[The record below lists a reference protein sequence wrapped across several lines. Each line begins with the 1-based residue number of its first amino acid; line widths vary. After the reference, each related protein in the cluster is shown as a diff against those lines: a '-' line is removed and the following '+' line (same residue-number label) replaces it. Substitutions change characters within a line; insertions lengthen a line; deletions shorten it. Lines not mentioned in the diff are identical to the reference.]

1 MSDHLSINLTDL
13 SFGDNGSANFIVRMI
28 LKNSRPDSFWGG
40 VVRSMGIVFGDI
52 GTSPI
57 YTLTVV
63 FALSPRTQDSV
74 LGILSLVVWTLLILV
89 TAEYAWLAMSL
100 SYKGQGGEIML
111 REILKKV
118 LKPGRKLAFAGFL
131 AFIGVSLLL
140 GDGVI
145 TPAITLLSAVE
156 GILLVP
162 GLENVRLE
170 ILILIAI
177 TIAVVL
183 FTFQSRGVDK
193 VAGVFG
199 PVMLIWFVCLAATG
213 LASIV
218 TMPGVLKAV
227 NPYYA
232 FKFLSENGL
241 AGFFVLSEVILCAT
255 GGEALYAD
263 MGHLGKKPILHA
275 WYFVFAAL
283 LLNYMGQGVFAMTHP
298 EVKYLLFGMVQ
309 HQASWLYIPF
319 LVLTV
324 VATIIA
330 SQAIISGTFSVVYQG
345 ITTRIMPLM
354 KVAYTSSEIKSQIH
368 IPVVNWTLMC
378 AVIFMI
384 LIFQKSEN
392 LAAAY
397 GMAVTGSMTI
407 TGLMMILIFS
417 QIKKMKWKLPVA
429 VIVTGIAFTYF
440 ISTLS
445 KLPHGAYW
453 SLILAA
459 VPLTLMLI
467 WTRGQKRL
475 YKSLRPLDWETF
487 VISYEQIYAKGRNIT
502 GTALYFCRGYQMISP
517 YIVHSIFR
525 SNIIY
530 ERNILI
536 SINRTDEPFG
546 VKIHIKPD
554 LASGLEALEVEAG
567 YREILDLEGLI
578 KEQGIQEK
586 VIFYGV
592 EDIVTRNPVWRI
604 FSLIKRITP
613 NFVQFSKLPPSRLQ
627 GIVTRVEM

>member
-1 MSDHLSINLTDL
+1 MSDHLSINLTAL

-63 FALSPRTQDSV
+63 FALTPRTQDSV

-354 KVAYTSSEIKSQIH
+354 KVAYTSSKIKSQIH

>member
-1 MSDHLSINLTDL
+1 MKKS
-13 SFGDNGSANFIVRMI
+13 
-28 LKNSRPDSFWGG
+28 KQDSFWGG

-63 FALSPRTQDSV
+63 FALTPRTQDSV

-111 REILKKV
+111 REILRKA

-131 AFIGVSLLL
+131 AFVGVSLLL

-145 TPAITLLSAVE
+145 TPAITILSAVE

-170 ILILIAI
+170 ILILIAV
-177 TIAVVL
+177 TIAVAL
-183 FTFQSRGVDK
+183 FAVQSRGVDK

-199 PVMLIWFVCLAATG
+199 PVMAVWFICLAVTG
-213 LASIV
+213 LVSV
-218 TMPGVLKAV
+218 VNMPGILKAV

-275 WYFVFAAL
+275 WYFVFAAV
-283 LLNYMGQGVFAMTHP
+283 LLNYMGQGVFAIAHP
-298 EVKYLLFGMVQ
+298 EVKYLLFGMIQ
-309 HQASWLYIPF
+309 HQASYFYIPF
-319 LVLTV
+319 LLLTV
-324 VATIIA
+324 LATIIA
-330 SQAIISGTFSVVYQG
+330 SQSIISGTFSVVYQG

-354 KVAYTSSEIKSQIH
+354 KVSYTSSQMKSQIH
-368 IPVVNWTLMC
+368 IPVVNWTVMC

-407 TGLMMILIFS
+407 TGLMMILVFS
-417 QIKKMKWKLPVA
+417 QIKKMKWKLPIA
-429 VIVTGIAFTYF
+429 IIVTGIAFMYF
-440 ISTLS
+440 VATLS

-459 VPLTLMLI
+459 IPLTLILV
-467 WTRGQKRL
+467 WTKGQKRL
-475 YKSLRPLDWETF
+475 FKSLRPLDLETF
-487 VISYEQIYAKGRNIT
+487 LISYEQIYAKGRNIV

-546 VKIHIKPD
+546 VKIQMKQD
-554 LASGLEALEVEAG
+554 LAPGLEALEMEAG
-567 YREILDLEGLI
+567 YREILDIEGLI

-592 EDIVTRNPVWRI
+592 EDIVTRNPIWSI

>member
-1 MSDHLSINLTDL
+1 
-13 SFGDNGSANFIVRMI
+13 
-28 LKNSRPDSFWGG
+28 
-40 VVRSMGIVFGDI
+40 MGIVFGDI

-63 FALSPRTQDSV
+63 FALTPRTEASV
-74 LGILSLVVWTLLILV
+74 LGILSLVVWTLMILV
-89 TAEYAWLAMSL
+89 TGEYVWLAMSL

-111 REILKKV
+111 REILRRA

-131 AFIGVSLLL
+131 AFVGVSLLL

-145 TPAITLLSAVE
+145 TPAITILSAVE
-156 GILLVP
+156 GIALVP
-162 GLENVRLE
+162 GLENVRWE
-170 ILILIAI
+170 ILMLIAVLI
-177 TIAVVL
+177 TIGL
-183 FTFQSRGVDK
+183 FSIQSRGVDK
-193 VAGVFG
+193 VARIFG
-199 PVMLIWFVCLAATG
+199 PVMAVWFLCLAITG
-213 LASIV
+213 LVSIAS
-218 TMPGVLKAV
+218 MPSILKAV

-232 FKFLSENGL
+232 FAFLSENGL

-263 MGHLGKKPILHA
+263 MGHLGRKPILHA

-283 LLNYMGQGVFAMTHP
+283 LLNYMGQGVFAFTHP
-298 EVKYLLFGMVQ
+298 DTKSLLFGMIQ
-309 HQASWLYIPF
+309 DQASFLYIPF
-319 LVLTV
+319 LLLTFL
-324 VATIIA
+324 ATIIA
-330 SQAIISGTFSVVYQG
+330 SQSIISGTFSIVYQG
-345 ITTRIMPLM
+345 ITTRILPLM
-354 KVAYTSSEIKSQIH
+354 KVDYTSSWIKSQIH
-368 IPVVNWTLMC
+368 IPFVSWALMI
-378 AVIFMI
+378 AVIFII
-384 LIFQKSEN
+384 LLFQKSEN

-407 TGLMMILIFS
+407 TGLMIIFIFS
-417 QIKKMKWKLPVA
+417 QIKKMKWKLPA
-429 VIVTGIAFTYF
+429 AIFITGIAFTYF
-440 ISTLS
+440 LSTLS

-459 VPLTLMLI
+459 IPLTLILI
-467 WTRGQKRL
+467 WTKGQKRL
-475 YKSLRPLDWETF
+475 FKALRPLDWETF
-487 VISYEQIYAKGRNIT
+487 FISYQQIYAKGRNIL
-502 GTALYFCRGYQMISP
+502 GTALFFCRGYQMISP

-546 VKIHIKPD
+546 VEVRHKKD
-554 LASGLEALEVEAG
+554 LGPGLEALEFEAG
-567 YREILDLEGLI
+567 YREILDIEALI

-592 EDIVTRNPVWRI
+592 EDIATRNPVWSV
-604 FSLIKRITP
+604 FSLIKRISP

>member
-1 MSDHLSINLTDL
+1 LTR
-13 SFGDNGSANFIVRMI
+13 II
-28 LKNSRPDSFWGG
+28 LKKSKRDSFWGG

-63 FALSPRTQDSV
+63 FALTPRNQDSV

-111 REILKKV
+111 REILSKT

-131 AFIGVSLLL
+131 TFIGVSLLL

-145 TPAITLLSAVE
+145 TPAITILSAVE

-162 GLENVRLE
+162 GLENMQLG
-170 ILILIAI
+170 ILILIAVA
-177 TIAVVL
+177 IAIVL
-183 FTFQSRGVDK
+183 FAVQSRGVDK
-193 VAGVFG
+193 VAGIFG
-199 PVMLIWFVCLAATG
+199 PVMLVWFICLAVTG
-213 LASIV
+213 LASVI
-218 TMPGVLKAV
+218 TMPGILKAI

-232 FKFLSENGL
+232 FKFLSGNGL

-275 WYFVFAAL
+275 WYFVFAAI
-283 LLNYMGQGVFAMTHP
+283 LLNYMGQGVFAISHP
-298 EVKYLLFGMVQ
+298 DVKYLLFGMVQ
-309 HQASWLYIPF
+309 HQASYLYIPF
-319 LVLTV
+319 LLLTV
-324 VATIIA
+324 GATIIA

-345 ITTRIMPLM
+345 ITTRLMPLM
-354 KVAYTSSEIKSQIH
+354 KVAYTSSQIKSQIH
-368 IPVVNWTLMC
+368 IPVVNGILMC

-407 TGLMMILIFS
+407 TALMMALVFS
-417 QIKKMKWKLPVA
+417 QIKKWKWKLPFA
-429 VIVTGIAFTYF
+429 VIVSGIAFAF
-440 ISTLS
+440 FVATLS
-445 KLPHGAYW
+445 KLSHGAYW

-459 VPLTLMLI
+459 IPLSLILI
-467 WTRGQKRL
+467 WTKGQKRL
-475 YKSLRPLDWETF
+475 FKSLRPLDLETF
-487 VISYEQIYAKGRNIT
+487 LISYEQIYAKGRNIA
-502 GTALYFCRGYQMISP
+502 GTALYFCRGYKMISP

-536 SINRTDEPFG
+536 SISRTDEPFG
-546 VKIHIKPD
+546 IKVDLKQD
-554 LASGLEALEVEAG
+554 LAPGLEALEVEAG
-567 YREILDLEGLI
+567 YREIFDLEGLI

-592 EDIVTRNPVWRI
+592 EDIVTRNPIWRI
-604 FSLIKRITP
+604 FSVIKRITP

>member
-1 MSDHLSINLTDL
+1 MKTLSPH
-13 SFGDNGSANFIVRMI
+13 SFG
-28 LKNSRPDSFWGG
+28 GG
-40 VVRSMGIVFGDI
+40 VVRAMGIVFGDI

-63 FALSPRTQDSV
+63 FALTPRTMDSV
-74 LGILSLVVWTLLILV
+74 LGILSLVVWTMLILV
-89 TAEYAWLAMSL
+89 TVEYAWLAMSL
-100 SYKGQGGEIML
+100 AYKGQGGELML
-111 REILKKV
+111 REILGKT
-118 LKPGRKLAFAGFL
+118 LRPGRRLAFAGFL

-145 TPAITLLSAVE
+145 TPAITVLSAVE
-156 GILLVP
+156 GILLIP
-162 GLENVRLE
+162 GLEGLGLE

-177 TIAVVL
+177 TIAVGL
-183 FTFQSRGVDK
+183 FAVQSKGTDK

-199 PVMLIWFVCLAATG
+199 PVMLVWFICLAVTG
-213 LASIV
+213 LISLSS
-218 TMPGVLKAV
+218 MPGILKAV

-263 MGHLGKKPILHA
+263 MGHLGRKPILNA
-275 WYFVFAAL
+275 WYFVFVAL
-283 LLNYMGQGVFAMTHP
+283 LLNYMGQGVFAIQHP

-309 HQASWLYIPF
+309 HQAYYLYVPF
-319 LVLTV
+319 LLLTV
-324 VATIIA
+324 MATIIA
-330 SQAIISGTFSVVYQG
+330 SQSIISGTFSIVYQG
-345 ITTRIMPLM
+345 ITTRIMPLL
-354 KVAYTSSEIKSQIH
+354 KVNYTSSEYKSQIF
-368 IPVVNWTLMC
+368 IPAVNWTLMC

-384 LIFQKSEN
+384 LLFKKSEN

-407 TGLMMILIFS
+407 TGLMMMVVFS
-417 QIKKMKWKLPVA
+417 QIKKVRWKLPIA
-429 VIVTGIAFTYF
+429 VLVTGIAFTFF
-440 ISTLS
+440 IATLG

-459 VPLTLMLI
+459 IPLTMILV
-467 WTRGQKRL
+467 WTRGQKSM
-475 YKSLRPLDWETF
+475 YEALRPLDFETF
-487 VISYEQIYAKGRNIT
+487 LISYEQIYAKGRNIA

-530 ERNILI
+530 ERNVLI
-536 SINRTDEPFG
+536 SINRTDEPYG
-546 VKIHIKPD
+546 VKASLKQD
-554 LASGLEALEVEAG
+554 LAPGMESFEVLAG
-567 YREILDLEGLI
+567 YREVLDIEGLI
-578 KEQGIQEK
+578 KQHGIAEK

-592 EDIVTRNPVWRI
+592 EDIVTKNPVWRI
-604 FSLIKRITP
+604 FSLIKRLTP

>member
-1 MSDHLSINLTDL
+1 MKKS
-13 SFGDNGSANFIVRMI
+13 
-28 LKNSRPDSFWGG
+28 KQDSFWGG

-63 FALSPRTQDSV
+63 FALTPRTQDSV

-111 REILKKV
+111 REILRKA

-131 AFIGVSLLL
+131 AFVGVSLLL

-145 TPAITLLSAVE
+145 TPAITILSAVE

-170 ILILIAI
+170 ILILIAV
-177 TIAVVL
+177 TIAVAL
-183 FTFQSRGVDK
+183 FAVQSRGVDK

-199 PVMLIWFVCLAATG
+199 PVMAVWFICLAVTG
-213 LASIV
+213 LVSVV
-218 TMPGVLKAV
+218 TMPGILKAV

-232 FKFLSENGL
+232 IKFLSENGL

-275 WYFVFAAL
+275 WYFVFAAV
-283 LLNYMGQGVFAMTHP
+283 LLNYMGQGVFAIAHP
-298 EVKYLLFGMVQ
+298 EVKYLLFGMIQ
-309 HQASWLYIPF
+309 HQASYFYIPF
-319 LVLTV
+319 LLLTV
-324 VATIIA
+324 LATIIA
-330 SQAIISGTFSVVYQG
+330 SQSIISGTFSVVYQG

-354 KVAYTSSEIKSQIH
+354 KVSYTSSQMKSQIH
-368 IPVVNWTLMC
+368 IPVVNWTVMC

-407 TGLMMILIFS
+407 TGLMMILVFS
-417 QIKKMKWKLPVA
+417 QIKKMKWKLPIA
-429 VIVTGIAFTYF
+429 IIVTGIAFMYF
-440 ISTLS
+440 VATLS

-459 VPLTLMLI
+459 IPLTLILV
-467 WTRGQKRL
+467 WTKGQKRL
-475 YKSLRPLDWETF
+475 FKSLRPLDLETF
-487 VISYEQIYAKGRNIT
+487 LISYEQIYAKGRNIV

-546 VKIHIKPD
+546 VKIQMKQD
-554 LASGLEALEVEAG
+554 LAPGLEALEMEAG
-567 YREILDLEGLI
+567 YREILDIEGLI

-592 EDIVTRNPVWRI
+592 EDIVTRNPIWRI

>member
-1 MSDHLSINLTDL
+1 
-13 SFGDNGSANFIVRMI
+13 
-28 LKNSRPDSFWGG
+28 
-40 VVRSMGIVFGDI
+40 MGIVFGDI

-63 FALSPRTQDSV
+63 FALTPRTQDSV

-111 REILKKV
+111 REILSKT

-131 AFIGVSLLL
+131 TFIGVSLLL

-145 TPAITLLSAVE
+145 TPAITILSAVE

-162 GLENVRLE
+162 GLENMQLG
-170 ILILIAI
+170 ILILIAVA
-177 TIAVVL
+177 IAVVL
-183 FTFQSRGVDK
+183 FAVQSRGVDK
-193 VAGVFG
+193 VAGIFG
-199 PVMLIWFVCLAATG
+199 PVMLVWFICLAVTG
-213 LASIV
+213 LASVI
-218 TMPGVLKAV
+218 TMPGILKAI

-232 FKFLSENGL
+232 FKFLSGNGL

-275 WYFVFAAL
+275 WYFVFAAI
-283 LLNYMGQGVFAMTHP
+283 LLNYMGQGVFAISHP
-298 EVKYLLFGMVQ
+298 DVKYLLFGMVQ
-309 HQASWLYIPF
+309 HQASYLYIPF
-319 LVLTV
+319 LLLTV
-324 VATIIA
+324 GATIIA

-345 ITTRIMPLM
+345 ITTRLMPLM
-354 KVAYTSSEIKSQIH
+354 KVAYTSSQIKSQIH
-368 IPVVNWTLMC
+368 IPVVNGILMC

-407 TGLMMILIFS
+407 TALMMALVFS
-417 QIKKMKWKLPVA
+417 QIKKWKWKLPFA
-429 VIVTGIAFTYF
+429 VIVSGIAFAF
-440 ISTLS
+440 FVATLS
-445 KLPHGAYW
+445 KLSHGAYW

-459 VPLTLMLI
+459 IPLSLILI
-467 WTRGQKRL
+467 WTKGQKRL
-475 YKSLRPLDWETF
+475 FKSLRPLDLETF
-487 VISYEQIYAKGRNIT
+487 LISYEQIYAKGRNIA
-502 GTALYFCRGYQMISP
+502 GTALYFCRGYKMISP

-536 SINRTDEPFG
+536 SISRTDEPFG
-546 VKIHIKPD
+546 IKVDLKQD
-554 LASGLEALEVEAG
+554 LAPGLEALEVEAG
-567 YREILDLEGLI
+567 YREIFDLEGLI

-592 EDIVTRNPVWRI
+592 EDIVTRNPIWRI
-604 FSLIKRITP
+604 FSVIKRITP

>member
-1 MSDHLSINLTDL
+1 VIIQLRFYYEYYSRI
-13 SFGDNGSANFIVRMI
+13 I
-28 LKNSRPDSFWGG
+28 LKKSKQDSFWGG
-40 VVRSMGIVFGDI
+40 VIRSMGIVFGDI

-63 FALSPRTQDSV
+63 FALTPRTETSV
-74 LGILSLVVWTLLILV
+74 LGILSLVVWTLMILV

-100 SYKGQGGEIML
+100 AYKGQGGEIML
-111 REILKKV
+111 REILTKT
-118 LKPGRKLAFAGFL
+118 LKPGRKLAFGGFL

-156 GILLVP
+156 GMLLVP
-162 GLENVRLE
+162 GLENLRLE

-177 TIAVVL
+177 VIAIGL
-183 FTFQSRGVDK
+183 FALQSRGVDK

-199 PVMLIWFVCLAATG
+199 PIMLIWFVCLALTG
-213 LASIV
+213 LVSLAS
-218 TMPGVLKAV
+218 MPGILKAV

-263 MGHLGKKPILHA
+263 MGHLGRKPILHA
-275 WYFVFAAL
+275 WYFVFAAVV
-283 LLNYMGQGVFAMTHP
+283 LNYMGQGVFAIQHP
-298 EVKYLLFGMVQ
+298 DVKFLLFSMVQ
-309 HQASWLYIPF
+309 YQASWLYIPF
-319 LVLTV
+319 LLLTV
-324 VATIIA
+324 AATIIA

-345 ITTRIMPLM
+345 ITTRLMPLM
-354 KVAYTSSEIKSQIH
+354 KVAYTSSEMKSQIY
-368 IPVVNWTLMC
+368 IPVVNGTLMC

-407 TGLMMILIFS
+407 TGLMMIIVFS
-417 QIKKMKWKLPVA
+417 QIKKMKWKMPFAILVS
-429 VIVTGIAFTYF
+429 GIAFTYF
-440 ISTLS
+440 IATLS

-459 VPLTLMLI
+459 IPLTLILV
-467 WTRGQKRL
+467 WTKGQKRL
-475 YKSLRPLDWETF
+475 YESLRPLDLETF
-487 VISYEQIYAKGRNIT
+487 LISYEQIYAKGRNIA

-530 ERNILI
+530 ERNVLI
-536 SINRTDEPFG
+536 SITRTDEPFG
-546 VKIHIKPD
+546 VDVQLKQD
-554 LASGLEALEVEAG
+554 LAPGLEALDILAG
-567 YREILDLEGLI
+567 YREILDIEGLI

-592 EDIVTRNPVWRI
+592 EDIVTRNPAWRV

>member
-1 MSDHLSINLTDL
+1 MQPKLI
-13 SFGDNGSANFIVRMI
+13 ARII
-28 LKNSRPDSFWGG
+28 LKKSAQDSFWGG

-63 FALSPRTQDSV
+63 FVLTPRTQDNV
-74 LGILSLVVWTLLILV
+74 LGILSLVVWTMMILV

-111 REILKKV
+111 REILSRT

-162 GLENVRLE
+162 GLESLQMEV
-170 ILILIAI
+170 LIAI
-177 TIAVVL
+177 AIAIAIAL
-183 FTFQSRGVDK
+183 FAVQSRGTDK

-199 PVMLIWFVCLAATG
+199 PVMLVWFVCLAATG
-213 LASIV
+213 LVSLV
-218 TMPGVLKAV
+218 TMPEILKAV

-232 FKFLSENGL
+232 FKFLSENGI

-255 GGEALYAD
+255 GGEALYAN

-275 WYFVFAAL
+275 WYFVFAAV
-283 LLNYMGQGVFAMTHP
+283 LLNYMGQGVFAIAHP
-298 EVKYLLFGMVQ
+298 DVKYLLFGMVQ
-309 HQASWLYIPF
+309 HQASYLYIPF
-319 LVLTV
+319 LLLTV
-324 VATIIA
+324 AATIIA
-330 SQAIISGTFSVVYQG
+330 SQAIISGTFSIVYQG
-345 ITTRIMPLM
+345 ITTRLMPLM
-354 KVAYTSSEIKSQIH
+354 KVAYMSSQRKSQIY
-368 IPVVNWTLMC
+368 IPVVNGTLMC
-378 AVIFMI
+378 AVIIMI

-407 TGLMMILIFS
+407 TGLMMILVFS
-417 QIKKMKWKLPVA
+417 QIKKWKWKLPVA
-429 VIVTGIAFTYF
+429 IMVSAIAFTFF
-440 ISTLS
+440 IATWS

-459 VPLTLMLI
+459 VPLSLILI
-467 WTRGQKRL
+467 WTKGQKRL
-475 YKSLRPLDWETF
+475 YGSLRPLDLETF
-487 VISYEQIYAKGRNIT
+487 LISYEQIYAKGRNIA

-536 SINRTDEPFG
+536 SINRTDEPYG
-546 VKIHIKPD
+546 LKICLKQD
-554 LASGLEALEVEAG
+554 LAPGLEALEVCAG
-567 YREILDLEGLI
+567 YREIFDLEGLI

-592 EDIVTRNPVWRI
+592 EDIVTRNPVWHI
-604 FSLIKRITP
+604 FSLIKKITP

>member
-1 MSDHLSINLTDL
+1 MKKS
-13 SFGDNGSANFIVRMI
+13 
-28 LKNSRPDSFWGG
+28 KQDSFWGG

-63 FALSPRTQDSV
+63 FAMTPRTQDSV

-111 REILKKV
+111 REILRKA

-131 AFIGVSLLL
+131 AFVGVSLLL

-162 GLENVRLE
+162 GLEHVRLE
-170 ILILIAI
+170 ILILIAV

-183 FTFQSRGVDK
+183 FAVQSRGVDK

-199 PVMLIWFVCLAATG
+199 PVMAVWFICLAVTG
-213 LASIV
+213 LVSVV
-218 TMPGVLKAV
+218 TMPGILKAV

-232 FKFLSENGL
+232 LKFLSENGL

-275 WYFVFAAL
+275 WYFVFAAV
-283 LLNYMGQGVFAMTHP
+283 LLNYMGQGVFAMAHP

-309 HQASWLYIPF
+309 HQASYFYIPF
-319 LVLTV
+319 LLHTVL
-324 VATIIA
+324 ATIIA

-354 KVAYTSSEIKSQIH
+354 KVAYTSSQMKSQIH
-368 IPVVNWTLMC
+368 IPVVNWTVMC

-407 TGLMMILIFS
+407 TGLMMILVFS
-417 QIKKMKWKLPVA
+417 QIKKMKWKLPIA
-429 VIVTGIAFTYF
+429 IIVTGIAFMYF
-440 ISTLS
+440 VATLS

-459 VPLTLMLI
+459 IPLTLILV
-467 WTRGQKRL
+467 WTKGQKRL

-487 VISYEQIYAKGRNIT
+487 LISYEQIYAKGRNIV

-536 SINRTDEPFG
+536 SINRTDEPYG
-546 VKIHIKPD
+546 VKLHIKPD
-554 LASGLEALEVEAG
+554 LASGLEALEIEAG
-567 YREILDLEGLI
+567 YREILDIEGLI

-592 EDIVTRNPVWRI
+592 EDIVTRNPIWRI

>member
-1 MSDHLSINLTDL
+1 
-13 SFGDNGSANFIVRMI
+13 VRII
-28 LKNSRPDSFWGG
+28 LKKSKQDSFWGG

-63 FALSPRTQDSV
+63 FALTPRTQDSV

-111 REILKKV
+111 REILRKA

-131 AFIGVSLLL
+131 AFVGVSLLL

-145 TPAITLLSAVE
+145 TPAITILSAVE

-170 ILILIAI
+170 ILILIAV
-177 TIAVVL
+177 TIAVAL
-183 FTFQSRGVDK
+183 FAVQSRGVDK

-199 PVMLIWFVCLAATG
+199 PVMAVWFICLAVTG
-213 LASIV
+213 LVSVV
-218 TMPGVLKAV
+218 TMPGILKAV

-232 FKFLSENGL
+232 IKFLSENGL

-275 WYFVFAAL
+275 WYFVFAAV
-283 LLNYMGQGVFAMTHP
+283 LLNYMGQGVFAIAHP
-298 EVKYLLFGMVQ
+298 EVKYLLFGMIQ
-309 HQASWLYIPF
+309 HQASYFYIPF
-319 LVLTV
+319 LLLTV
-324 VATIIA
+324 LATIIA
-330 SQAIISGTFSVVYQG
+330 SQSIISGTFSVVYQG

-354 KVAYTSSEIKSQIH
+354 KVSYTSSQMKSQIH
-368 IPVVNWTLMC
+368 IPVVNWTVMC

-407 TGLMMILIFS
+407 TGLMMILVFS
-417 QIKKMKWKLPVA
+417 QIKKMKWKLPIA
-429 VIVTGIAFTYF
+429 IIVTGIAFMYF
-440 ISTLS
+440 VATLS

-459 VPLTLMLI
+459 IPLTLILV
-467 WTRGQKRL
+467 WTKGQKRL
-475 YKSLRPLDWETF
+475 FKSLRPLDLETF
-487 VISYEQIYAKGRNIT
+487 LISYEQIYAKGRNIV

-546 VKIHIKPD
+546 VKIQMKQD
-554 LASGLEALEVEAG
+554 LAPGLEALEMEAG
-567 YREILDLEGLI
+567 YREILDIEGLI

-592 EDIVTRNPVWRI
+592 EDIVTRNPIWRI

>member
-1 MSDHLSINLTDL
+1 LTR
-13 SFGDNGSANFIVRMI
+13 II
-28 LKNSRPDSFWGG
+28 LKKSKRDSFWGG

-63 FALSPRTQDSV
+63 FALTPRTQDSV

-111 REILKKV
+111 REILSKT
-118 LKPGRKLAFAGFL
+118 LKPARKLAFAGFL
-131 AFIGVSLLL
+131 TFIGVSLLL

-145 TPAITLLSAVE
+145 TPAITILSAVE

-162 GLENVRLE
+162 GLENMQLG
-170 ILILIAI
+170 ILILIAVA
-177 TIAVVL
+177 IAVVL
-183 FTFQSRGVDK
+183 FAVQSRGVDK
-193 VAGVFG
+193 VAGIFG
-199 PVMLIWFVCLAATG
+199 PVMLVWFICLAVTG
-213 LASIV
+213 LASVI
-218 TMPGVLKAV
+218 TMPGILKAI

-232 FKFLSENGL
+232 FKFLSGNGL

-275 WYFVFAAL
+275 WYFVFAAI
-283 LLNYMGQGVFAMTHP
+283 LLNYMGQGVFAISHP
-298 EVKYLLFGMVQ
+298 DVKYLLFGMVQ
-309 HQASWLYIPF
+309 HQASYLYIPF
-319 LVLTV
+319 LLLTV
-324 VATIIA
+324 GATIIA

-345 ITTRIMPLM
+345 ITTRLMPLM
-354 KVAYTSSEIKSQIH
+354 KVAYTSSQIKSQIH
-368 IPVVNWTLMC
+368 IPVVNGILMC

-407 TGLMMILIFS
+407 TALMMALVFS
-417 QIKKMKWKLPVA
+417 QIKKWKWKLPFA
-429 VIVTGIAFTYF
+429 VIVSGIAFAF
-440 ISTLS
+440 FVATLS
-445 KLPHGAYW
+445 KLSHGAYW

-459 VPLTLMLI
+459 IPLSLILI
-467 WTRGQKRL
+467 WTKGQKRL
-475 YKSLRPLDWETF
+475 FKSLRPLDLETF
-487 VISYEQIYAKGRNIT
+487 LISYEQIYAKGRNIA
-502 GTALYFCRGYQMISP
+502 GTALYFCRGYKMISP

-536 SINRTDEPFG
+536 SISRTDEPFG
-546 VKIHIKPD
+546 IKVDLKQD
-554 LASGLEALEVEAG
+554 LAPGLEALEVEAG
-567 YREILDLEGLI
+567 YREIFDLEGLI

-592 EDIVTRNPVWRI
+592 EDIVTRNPIWRI
-604 FSLIKRITP
+604 FSVIKRITP

>member
-1 MSDHLSINLTDL
+1 
-13 SFGDNGSANFIVRMI
+13 
-28 LKNSRPDSFWGG
+28 LKKSKQDSFWGG

-63 FALSPRTQDSV
+63 FALTPRTQDSV

-111 REILKKV
+111 REILRKA

-131 AFIGVSLLL
+131 AFVGVSLLL

-145 TPAITLLSAVE
+145 TPAITILSAVE

-170 ILILIAI
+170 TLILIAV

-183 FTFQSRGVDK
+183 FAVQSRGVDK

-199 PVMLIWFVCLAATG
+199 PVMAVWFICLAVTG
-213 LASIV
+213 LVSV
-218 TMPGVLKAV
+218 VNMPGILKAV

-275 WYFVFAAL
+275 WYFVFAAV
-283 LLNYMGQGVFAMTHP
+283 LLNYMGQGVFAIAHP

-309 HQASWLYIPF
+309 HQASYLYIPF
-319 LVLTV
+319 LLLTV
-324 VATIIA
+324 LATIIA

-354 KVAYTSSEIKSQIH
+354 KVAYTSSQMKSQIH
-368 IPVVNWTLMC
+368 IPVVNWTVMC

-407 TGLMMILIFS
+407 TGLMMILVFS
-417 QIKKMKWKLPVA
+417 QIKKMKWKLPIA
-429 VIVTGIAFTYF
+429 IIVTGIAFMYF
-440 ISTLS
+440 VATLS

-459 VPLTLMLI
+459 IPLTLILV
-467 WTRGQKRL
+467 WTKGQKRL
-475 YKSLRPLDWETF
+475 FKSLRPLDLETF
-487 VISYEQIYAKGRNIT
+487 LISYEQIYAKGRNIV

-546 VKIHIKPD
+546 VKIQMKQD
-554 LASGLEALEVEAG
+554 LAPGLEALEMEAG
-567 YREILDLEGLI
+567 YREILDIEGLI

-592 EDIVTRNPVWRI
+592 EDIVTRNPIWSI

>member
-1 MSDHLSINLTDL
+1 
-13 SFGDNGSANFIVRMI
+13 
-28 LKNSRPDSFWGG
+28 
-40 VVRSMGIVFGDI
+40 MGIVFGDI

-63 FALSPRTQDSV
+63 FALTPRTIESV

-111 REILKKV
+111 REILRRA
-118 LKPGRKLAFAGFL
+118 LKPGRKMAFAGFL

-156 GILLVP
+156 GMLLIP
-162 GLENVRLE
+162 GLENLRLG
-170 ILILIAI
+170 ILIMIAV
-177 TIAVVL
+177 TIAVGL
-183 FTFQSRGVDK
+183 FAFQNRGTDK
-193 VAGVFG
+193 VAMIFG
-199 PVMLIWFVCLAATG
+199 PVMLIWFICLAVTG
-213 LASIV
+213 VISIV
-218 TMPGVLKAV
+218 NMPGVLKAV

-241 AGFFVLSEVILCAT
+241 VGFFVLSEVILCAT
-255 GGEALYAD
+255 GGEAMYAD
-263 MGHLGKKPILHA
+263 MGHLGKEPIRHA
-275 WYFVFAAL
+275 WYFVFVAL
-283 LLNYMGQGVFAMTHP
+283 LLNYMGQGVFAIEHP

-309 HQASWLYIPF
+309 HQAYYLYIPF
-319 LVLTV
+319 LLLTFL
-324 VATIIA
+324 ATIIA
-330 SQAIISGTFSVVYQG
+330 SQAIISGTFSIVYQG

-354 KVAYTSSEIKSQIH
+354 KVAYTSSQMKSQIH
-368 IPVVNWTLMC
+368 IPLVNWSLMC
-378 AVIFMI
+378 AVIFMM

-407 TGLMMILIFS
+407 TGLMMILVFS
-417 QIKKMKWKLPVA
+417 QTKKMKWKLPVA
-429 VIVTGIAFTYF
+429 IVVSGIAFTYF

-453 SLILAA
+453 SIILAA
-459 VPLTLMLI
+459 FPLTTILI

-475 YKSLRPLDWETF
+475 YKSLRPLDLETF
-487 VISYEQIYAKGRNIT
+487 LISYKQIYAREKNIE
-502 GTALYFCRGYQMISP
+502 GTALYFCRGYEMISP

-536 SINRTDEPFG
+536 SIDRTEEPFG
-546 VKIHIKPD
+546 VEVLPKKD
-554 LASGLEALEVEAG
+554 LAPGLEVFEVVAG
-567 YREILDLEGLI
+567 YREVLDIEGLLKQYDI
-578 KEQGIQEK
+578 REK

-592 EDIVTRNPVWRI
+592 EDIVTRNPAWRI
-604 FSLIKRITP
+604 FSLIKRVAP
-613 NFVQFSKLPPSRLQ
+613 NFVQFNKLPPSRLQ

>member
-1 MSDHLSINLTDL
+1 M
-13 SFGDNGSANFIVRMI
+13 
-28 LKNSRPDSFWGG
+28 KNSRPDSFWGG
-40 VVRSMGIVFGDI
+40 VVRAMGIVFGDI

-145 TPAITLLSAVE
+145 TPSITLLSAVE

-263 MGHLGKKPILHA
+263 MGQLGKKPILHA

-586 VIFYGV
+586 VIFYGM

-627 GIVTRVEM
+627 GIVTRV

>member
-1 MSDHLSINLTDL
+1 MKKS
-13 SFGDNGSANFIVRMI
+13 
-28 LKNSRPDSFWGG
+28 KQDSFWSG
-40 VVRSMGIVFGDI
+40 VIRSMGIVFGDI

-63 FALSPRTQDSV
+63 FALTPRTEASV

-100 SYKGQGGEIML
+100 AYKGQGGEIML
-111 REILKKV
+111 REILART
-118 LKPGRKLAFAGFL
+118 LKPGRKLAFGGFL

-162 GLENVRLE
+162 GLENMRLE
-170 ILILIAI
+170 ILIMIAI
-177 TIAVVL
+177 GIAIVL
-183 FTFQSRGVDK
+183 FSVQSRGVDK
-193 VAGVFG
+193 VAGIFG
-199 PVMLIWFVCLAATG
+199 PIMLVWFIALALTG
-213 LASIV
+213 LVAIAS
-218 TMPGVLKAV
+218 MPGILKAV

-232 FKFLSENGL
+232 FRFLAENGL

-255 GGEALYAD
+255 GGEAMYAD
-263 MGHLGKKPILHA
+263 MGHLGKKPILNA
-275 WYFVFAAL
+275 WYFVFAAV
-283 LLNYMGQGVFAMTHP
+283 LLNYMGQGVFAIQNP
-298 EVKYLLFGMVQ
+298 DVKYLLFGMVQ
-309 HQASWLYIPF
+309 HQASLLYIPF
-319 LVLTV
+319 LLLTIA
-324 VATIIA
+324 ATIIA
-330 SQAIISGTFSVVYQG
+330 SQSIISGTFSIVYQG
-345 ITTRIMPLM
+345 ITTRLMPLM
-354 KVAYTSSEIKSQIH
+354 KVAYTSSQMKSQIY
-368 IPVVNWTLMC
+368 IPVVNGMLMC

-384 LIFQKSEN
+384 LFFQKSEN

-407 TGLMMILIFS
+407 TGMMMILVFS
-417 QIKKMKWKLPVA
+417 TIKRMKWKLPAA
-429 VIVTGIAFTYF
+429 VLVTGIAFTFF
-440 ISTLS
+440 ISTLY

-459 VPLTLMLI
+459 IPLTLILI

-475 YKSLRPLDWETF
+475 FESLRPLDFETF
-487 VISYEQIYAKGRNIT
+487 LISYEQIYAKGRNIA

-546 VKIHIKPD
+546 VKADMKRD
-554 LASGLEALEVEAG
+554 LAPGLESLEVEAG
-567 YREILDLEGLI
+567 YREVVDIEGLI

-592 EDIVTRNPVWRI
+592 EDIVTRNPVWRV
-604 FSLIKRITP
+604 FSLVKRITP